1 MNSPIQKLI
10 CVTNRKLCRG
20 DLFNRVEEIVKYKP
34 KAILIREKDLTE
46 EEYEEIAKNI
56 LKICAKE
63 NVPCILHNFI
73 DTALKLKVN
82 SIHMTFTSLRIMSVE
97 DKRKFQYVGASCHS
111 EEEARKAES
120 AGCNYIIAGHI
131 FDTLS
136 RRHIEPH
143 GMEFFREVIRN
154 VTIPVYAIG
163 GINKNNIS
171 EVLKAGAVG
180 ACAMS
185 GPMQCESVAEYFS
198 GW

>member
-82 SIHMTFTSLRIMSVE
+82 SIIIKGYLVADVKFTM
-97 DKRKFQYVGASCHS
+97 K
-111 EEEARKAES
+111 
-120 AGCNYIIAGHI
+120 
-131 FDTLS
+131 
-136 RRHIEPH
+136 
-143 GMEFFREVIRN
+143 MEILQ
-154 VTIPVYAIG
+154 
-163 GINKNNIS
+163 K
-171 EVLKAGAVG
+171 
-180 ACAMS
+180 
-185 GPMQCESVAEYFS
+185 
-198 GW
+198 